1 MLLAMFPP
9 CFRLIP
15 LPANKAHSNKQKQR
29 YKMQLQLVRIVKTAK
44 QRSYVDN
51 RRMVNA
57 VTAEYRGEDGNAYRK
72 TFESYGEPIVPT
84 FGDNIALTA
93 KRIQWT
99 A

>member
-1 MLLAMFPP
+1 
-9 CFRLIP
+9 
-15 LPANKAHSNKQKQR
+15 
-29 YKMQLQLVRIVKTAK
+29 MQLQLIKIVKTAR

>member
-1 MLLAMFPP
+1 
-9 CFRLIP
+9 
-15 LPANKAHSNKQKQR
+15 
-29 YKMQLQLVRIVKTAK
+29 MQLQLVKIVKTAK

-57 VTAEYRGEDGNAYRK
+57 VTAEYLGEDGNAYRK

-84 FGDNIALTA
+84 LGDNIALTA
-93 KRIQWT
+93 KRIQWI

>member
-1 MLLAMFPP
+1 
-9 CFRLIP
+9 
-15 LPANKAHSNKQKQR
+15 
-29 YKMQLQLVRIVKTAK
+29 MQLQLVKIVKTAR

-57 VTAEYRGEDGNAYRK
+57 VTAEYLGEDGHAYRK
-72 TFESYGEPIVPT
+72 LFESYGDPIVPSH
-84 FGDNIALTA
+84 GDNMALTA

>member
-1 MLLAMFPP
+1 
-9 CFRLIP
+9 
-15 LPANKAHSNKQKQR
+15 
-29 YKMQLQLVRIVKTAK
+29 MQLQLVKIVKTAK

-72 TFESYGEPIVPT
+72 VFESYGEPIVPT